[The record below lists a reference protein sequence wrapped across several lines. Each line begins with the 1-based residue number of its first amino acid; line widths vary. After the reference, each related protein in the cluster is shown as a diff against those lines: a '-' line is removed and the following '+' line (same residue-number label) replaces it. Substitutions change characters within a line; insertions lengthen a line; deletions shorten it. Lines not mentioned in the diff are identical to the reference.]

1 MDGTTLALVGAVAF
15 VVGTILT
22 FSSTKSGGGEYR
34 PISSRLVISAVVGI
48 FMAVFAMLL
57 WISFNF

>member
-1 MDGTTLALVGAVAF
+1 MDGTTFALVGAVAF
-15 VVGTILT
+15 FVGTVLT
-22 FSSTKSGGGEYR
+22 FRATKSEGGEYR
-34 PISSRLVISAVVGI
+34 PITSRLVISAIVGI